1 MGYTRRMRKNYLYSK
16 NGRWYCKLNVP
27 ADLQQII
34 GKTRLKKSLQTSDK
48 RIAAV
53 KAPGIIASWKLGF
66 DQLRSGD
73 PIERWIETWKI
84 NTAGKEGDQLEAVQQ
99 IMSDQL
105 IERED
110 LSYDKKRLALS
121 VASGHA
127 VLMRDI
133 AEKYLGS
140 LEGRVQEK
148 TIIIYRQAL
157 ELAANIQPDAVK
169 WDRRLAQRTL
179 NVWINEKAQN
189 TVAKRF
195 SALKGLFHWASDNEL
210 IPEGNAEV
218 VDRLRYPK
226 RAPVEALNV
235 RPYSPEEGRKLI
247 ALCLDIAP
255 KLWPLVTLLAHS
267 GMRLDEPL
275 RLTADRLEF
284 CSDELVLIHIEKAK
298 TAAGKRV
305 VPVISPPL
313 IQHLA
318 KHQCKDFAMLIG
330 KGKSA
335 NTQPS
340 GKAATMISRLVRSQL
355 TKDPTISP
363 AHSLR
368 HMVAFEARKAG
379 HRPDD
384 IRDYLGHEQQDV
396 TLGRYARGSFDRD
409 ALISIARTMH
419 GLLDP
424 DED

>member
-1 MGYTRRMRKNYLYSK
+1 MRKNYLYSK

-27 ADLQQII
+27 ADLQQIV
-34 GKTRLKKSLQTSDK
+34 GKTRLKKSLQTSD
-48 RIAAV
+48 RRVAAV
-53 KAPGIIASWKLGF
+53 KAPGIIAGWKLGF

-73 PIERWIETWKI
+73 PIERWIETHKI
-84 NTAGKEGDQLEAVQQ
+84 NTAGQESDQLEVIQQ
-99 IMSDQL
+99 VMSDQL
-105 IERED
+105 IERDD
-110 LSYDKKRLALS
+110 LSNDKKRLALS
-121 VASGHA
+121 VASGRA
-127 VLMRDI
+127 ILLRDI
-133 AEKYLGS
+133 ARKYLES

-157 ELAANIQPDAVK
+157 ELAAIIQPDALK

-179 NVWINEKAQN
+179 NNWISEKAQN

-195 SALKGLFHWASDNEL
+195 SALKGLFHWAADNEF
-210 IPEGNAEV
+210 IPEGNAELF
-218 VDRLRYPK
+218 DRLRYPK

-235 RPYSPEEGRKLI
+235 RPYSPEESQRLI
-247 ALCLDIAP
+247 ALCRDSAP
-255 KLWPLVTLLAHS
+255 KLWPLVALLAHS

-275 RLTADRLEF
+275 RLTTDRLEF
-284 CSDELVLIHIEKAK
+284 HSDELLLIHIDKAK

-305 VPVISPPL
+305 VPVVNRPL
-313 IQHLA
+313 IKHLA
-318 KHQCKDFAMLIG
+318 EHRCQDFAILLG

-340 GKAATMISRLVRSQL
+340 GKAATKISRLVRSKL
-355 TKDPTISP
+355 TDDPKISP

-396 TLGRYARGSFDRD
+396 TLGRYARGSFDLD
-409 ALISIARTMH
+409 ALVSIARSMH
-419 GLLDP
+419 RLLDP
-424 DED
+424 DTD